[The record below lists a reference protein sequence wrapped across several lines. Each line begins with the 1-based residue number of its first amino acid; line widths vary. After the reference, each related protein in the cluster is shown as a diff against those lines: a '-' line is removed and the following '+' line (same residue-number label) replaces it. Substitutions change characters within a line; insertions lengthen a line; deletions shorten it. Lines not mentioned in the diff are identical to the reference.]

1 MSRDRGSVI
10 VADLAL
16 GAAIV
21 VVLAAAASSAGL
33 LVDAAQSSRE
43 AARSAAVEVARG
55 DDPASVLHRA
65 ERLAPE
71 GALVDYE
78 ITDRVVRVRVA
89 VDIDLPHPI
98 THGVDL
104 PVTAVVDVPIA
115 PYRSG

>member
-21 VVLAAAASSAGL
+21 VVLAAAASSAGR

-43 AARSAAVEVARG
+43 AARSAAVELARG
-55 DDPASVLHRA
+55 EDPAQALRRA

-71 GALVDYE
+71 GATVAYE

-89 VDIDLPHPI
+89 ADVDLPHPI
-98 THGVDL
+98 THSVGI
-104 PVTAVVDVPIA
+104 PVTAGVDVPIA